1 MASRFI
7 SLLHSLVFSRVLIS
21 ATFIPYIG
29 LVVGELTLLRTAIEQ
44 VCTMFQQNHLYLGFL
59 IVLFHI
65 IVLLALLV
73 NILLTIQDIHT
84 LLRLARELSAF
95 EVEVALCAIG
105 VDGAYLLD
113 AGSLVIGNQH

>member
-1 MASRFI
+1 
-7 SLLHSLVFSRVLIS
+7 
-21 ATFIPYIG
+21 
-29 LVVGELTLLRTAIEQ
+29 
-44 VCTMFQQNHLYLGFL
+44 MFQQNHLYLGFL